1 MKTSRSYGT
10 IILMAAN
17 IIFLNA
23 DNNIIGAVLQEIEL
37 EFSVD
42 SGQIGLVSFFF
53 SIIGATVSL
62 LWGYV
67 ADKAN
72 RKRLF
77 AFSILLA
84 EIPCALTAFAPNFR
98 VFFLLRILTGIGVG
112 AAFPIVFSMLGDYF
126 DKKGRI
132 LGAAILTTCWGLG
145 GMVGVLVAGYS
156 LGAGAGWR
164 LPFILVAAPNFLL
177 ILLFLATTPEP
188 RTGASE
194 EGVGELV
201 EHGYAYPRKLSIKD
215 YAGLVKVKTN
225 IYLFLQGILGNL
237 PWGALFLLIKFLTTE
252 KGFTIGEAT
261 TIYAI
266 FGIGAASGGILGG
279 VAGGKLFSLKYAF
292 QPLFAGITTILGS
305 LATLSIL
312 FFVPSRLIT
321 VSIFGFFAAALVS
334 ITGANMRSMLLSINA
349 PEERGAIFSI
359 FNLTDSVGFGIGQF
373 LAGQLAV
380 LLTTGNALGIA
391 IAAWIPCGL
400 ILILAART
408 FPEDVK
414 RLDREMVHLSK
425 IMVEKETTS

>member
-1 MKTSRSYGT
+1 
-10 IILMAAN
+10 MAAN
-17 IIFLNA
+17 IIFLTA

-37 EFSVD
+37 EFGVD
-42 SGQIGLVSFFF
+42 SGQVGLVSFFF
-53 SIIGATVSL
+53 SIVGAAVSL

-67 ADKAN
+67 ADKVN

-77 AFSILLA
+77 AFSIILA
-84 EIPCALTAFAPNFR
+84 EIPCALTAFAPNFGT
-98 VFFLLRILTGIGVG
+98 FFLLRILTGIGVG

-164 LPFILVAAPNFLL
+164 LPFVLVAAPNFLL
-177 ILLFLATTPEP
+177 IILFLAATPEP
-188 RTGASE
+188 RKGASE

-201 EHGYAYPRKLSIKD
+201 DSGYAYPRQLGLKD
-215 YAGLVKVKTN
+215 YRGLVKVRTN
-225 IYLFLQGILGNL
+225 VLLFLQGIVGNL
-237 PWGALFLLIKFLTTE
+237 PWGGLFLLIKFLTTE
-252 KGFTIGEAT
+252 KGFSIGEAT
-261 TIYAI
+261 TIYAV
-266 FGIGAASGGILGG
+266 FGIGAAAGGILGG
-279 VAGGKLFSLKYAF
+279 VVGGKLFSLRYSF

-305 LATLSIL
+305 LATLSL
-312 FFVPSRLIT
+312 LYFVPAHLPT
-321 VSIFGFFAAALVS
+321 VAVFGFLAAALVS

-380 LLTTGNALGIA
+380 ILTTGNALGIA
-391 IAAWIPCGL
+391 IAAWIPCGI
-400 ILILAART
+400 ILIIAARS
-408 FPEDVK
+408 FPGDVI
-414 RLDREMVHLSK
+414 RLDKEMVRLSK
-425 IMVEKETTS
+425 KMIDEEV